1 MKRNKTK
8 LVKFLEIEDVEKF
21 QKPLLDRAKIAMS
34 KENKTVADK
43 IAIRDFVLVSLV
55 YACALRISEACKL
68 TLNYLDLD
76 KKTLFVIDGKGG
88 DRTVPIPLPIINNL
102 KAWLEI
108 RPNWKD
114 NNYVFTNIKGTTRPD
129 EDGKFRNDKP
139 LTMNYYN
146 QLFEELSKE
155 SGVTLRNG
163 EKPHPHTL
171 RHSRAM
177 AIYDN
182 GIDLEVLQT
191 LLGHKAISTT
201 QVYARVRDERV
212 MEAQQAVLGGVESL

>member
-1 MKRNKTK
+1 
-8 LVKFLEIEDVEKF
+8 
-21 QKPLLDRAKIAMS
+21 
-34 KENKTVADK
+34 
-43 IAIRDFVLVSLV
+43 
-55 YACALRISEACKL
+55 
-68 TLNYLDLD
+68 
-76 KKTLFVIDGKGG
+76 
-88 DRTVPIPLPIINNL
+88 
-102 KAWLEI
+102 
-108 RPNWKD
+108 
-114 NNYVFTNIKGTTRPD
+114 
-129 EDGKFRNDKP
+129 
-139 LTMNYYN
+139 MNYYN

>member
-8 LVKFLEIEDVEKF
+8 LVKFLEIEEVEKF

-114 NNYVFTNIKGTTRPD
+114 NNYVFTR
-129 EDGKFRNDKP
+129 
-139 LTMNYYN
+139 
-146 QLFEELSKE
+146 
-155 SGVTLRNG
+155 
-163 EKPHPHTL
+163 
-171 RHSRAM
+171 
-177 AIYDN
+177 
-182 GIDLEVLQT
+182 
-191 LLGHKAISTT
+191 
-201 QVYARVRDERV
+201 
-212 MEAQQAVLGGVESL
+212 